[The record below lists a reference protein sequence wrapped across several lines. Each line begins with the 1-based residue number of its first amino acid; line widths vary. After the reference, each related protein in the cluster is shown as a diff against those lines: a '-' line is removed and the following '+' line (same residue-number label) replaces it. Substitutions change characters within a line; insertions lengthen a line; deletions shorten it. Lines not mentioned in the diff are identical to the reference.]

1 MPTATNAD
9 DLAALLER
17 GELEVEGRLTNASNA
32 VYRVLVDTGSGVPL
46 RAVYKPVRGERP
58 LWDFPHGTLA
68 QREYAAYLI
77 SRRGGWDRI
86 PVTVLR
92 DGPLGPGSV
101 QLWVGSLEVTG
112 DHDLLRID
120 PPHQMPQGYL
130 PVVQAQDEYY
140 ADVIVSHADD
150 PALRDIALLDAVLN
164 NADRKATALIL
175 DDGELFAIDHGL
187 TLHEEPKLRTVLW
200 GFAGEPLDDDQLAQL
215 TRLGELL
222 EPSMSPGP
230 AEPDFL
236 AGLVTQSERVALQ
249 RRIRR
254 LLREETMP
262 PVPGHRHPLPW
273 PLW

>member
-17 GELEVEGRLTNASNA
+17 GELQVEGRLTNASNA
-32 VYRVLVDTGSGVPL
+32 VYRVLVDTGAPSAPL
-46 RAVYKPVRGERP
+46 HAVYKPVRGERP

-77 SRRGGWDRI
+77 SRLGGWDRI

-101 QLWVGSLEVTG
+101 QLWVGSLDVTG

-120 PPHQMPQGYL
+120 PPHRMPEGYL

-140 ADVIVSHADD
+140 ADVVVSHADD

-175 DDGELFAIDHGL
+175 DEGELFAVDHGL

-200 GFAGEPLDDDQLAQL
+200 GFAGDPLTEQQLGQL
-215 TRLGELL
+215 RDLQDRLEDPDLL
-222 EPSMSPGP
+222 E
-230 AEPDFL
+230 
-236 AGLVTQSERVALQ
+236 GLVTQEEQTSLR
-249 RRIRR
+249 RRIRK
-254 LLREETMP
+254 LLRDGTMP
-262 PVPGHRHPLPW
+262 AVPGHRHPLPW